1 MNDTICAISTA
12 GGLGA
17 IAIVRA
23 SGEDVIDIVNKI
35 FKGPDLNKVNSHTIN
50 YGHIMDEKGNIVDE
64 VLVSVMKA
72 PHTFTTENVVEIN
85 THGGI
90 APTNKVLELL
100 LENGCRLAEPGEF
113 TKRAFLNG
121 RIDLLEAEA
130 VMDMIDAKT
139 DVQRKM
145 AINQIDG
152 KTSNLINEL
161 RSDMVQIISNI
172 NVNIDY
178 PEYDD
183 VDIITNDILI
193 PKIANLKEKITK
205 ILKESENG
213 KIIKEGIKT
222 SIIGRPNVGKSSL
235 LNALLQE
242 EKAIVTDIA
251 GTTRDIVE
259 GEISINGVLLHIID
273 TAGIR
278 ETEDKIESIGVEKSL
293 KMMEDSDL
301 ILFMINN
308 NEELTKDIKELLRK
322 LKNRHYLVLINK
334 NDLKSKFNRGE
345 LMADEDKII
354 NLSVTNNEGIDE
366 LKKKIIELFNI
377 GEIEEKDPTYL
388 SNSRSISILKKCLK
402 RVEDIEKALKENLPI
417 DMIELDIKNI
427 WEELGAINGSTYEEE
442 LLDEMFSRFCLG
454 K

>member
-1 MNDTICAISTA
+1 MNDTICAIATSQ
-12 GGLGA
+12 GVGA
-17 IAIVRA
+17 IAIIRI
-23 SGEDVIDIVNKI
+23 SGEDSIKVVNKI
-35 FKGPDLNKVNSHTIN
+35 FKGKDLEKVESHTIN
-50 YGHIMDEKGNIVDE
+50 YGHITDGDKIIDE

-72 PHTFTTENVVEIN
+72 PKTFTAEDTVEIN

-90 APTNKVLELL
+90 SPTNKVLELL

-130 VMDMIDAKT
+130 VMDMINSKT
-139 DVQRKM
+139 DAQRQM
-145 AINQIDG
+145 AINQIGG
-152 KTSNLINEL
+152 KVSDLINSL

-183 VDIITNDILI
+183 VDIITNEILI
-193 PKIANLKEKITK
+193 PKITSLKARIEK

-222 SIIGRPNVGKSSL
+222 SIVGRPNVGKSSL
-235 LNALLQE
+235 LNALLE
-242 EKAIVTDIA
+242 EDKAIVTDIA

-259 GEISINGVLLHIID
+259 GQITINGILLNMID

-278 ETEDKIESIGVEKSL
+278 KTEDKIEAIGVEKSF
-293 KMMEDSDL
+293 KMIDDSEL
-301 ILFMINN
+301 VLLMLNN
-308 NEELTKDIKELLRK
+308 NENLSNDIKEIIEK
-322 LKNRHYLVLINK
+322 IKQKHYIAIINK
-334 NDLKSKFNRGE
+334 IDLENKLNRDELGIPLDKIVEISVKENKGIDDLKEKIVKMFN
-345 LMADEDKII
+345 
-354 NLSVTNNEGIDE
+354 IDE
-366 LKKKIIELFNI
+366 LET
-377 GEIEEKDPTYL
+377 KDPTYL
-388 SNSRSISILKKCLK
+388 NNSRSISILKRCLK
-402 RVEDIEKALKENLPI
+402 SINDIEYGLKNNMPI

-427 WEELGAINGSTYEEE
+427 WEELGTINGTTYEEE
-442 LLDEMFSRFCLG
+442 LLDEMFQRFCLG

>member
-1 MNDTICAISTA
+1 MNDTICAIATSQ
-12 GGLGA
+12 GVGA
-17 IAIVRA
+17 IAIIRV
-23 SGEDVIDIVNKI
+23 SGEESIPIVNKL
-35 FKGPDLNKVNSHTIN
+35 FKGKNLEEVDSHTIN
-50 YGHIMDEKGNIVDE
+50 YGHIVDNNGEPIDE
-64 VLVSVMKA
+64 VLVSIMKA
-72 PHTFTTENVVEIN
+72 PRTFTAEDTVEIN

-130 VMDMIDAKT
+130 VMDMINSKT

-145 AINQIDG
+145 AANQIGG

-183 VDIITNDILI
+183 VDIITNDVLV
-193 PKIANLKEKITK
+193 PKITNLKNKINK

-213 KIIKEGIKT
+213 KIIKDGIKT

-235 LNALLQE
+235 LNALLE
-242 EKAIVTDIA
+242 EDKAIVTDIA

-259 GEISINGVLLHIID
+259 GQIRINGIILNMID

-278 ETEDKIESIGVEKSL
+278 DTEDKIEAIGVEKS
-293 KMMEDSDL
+293 KKIMEESDL
-301 ILFMINN
+301 ILFMLNN
-308 NEELTKDIKELLRK
+308 NEELSDDIKELLSK
-322 LKNRHYLVLINK
+322 LDNKNYLILINK
-334 NDLKSKFNRGE
+334 NDLDSKLNREE
-345 LMADEDKII
+345 LNIDKNRII
-354 NLSVTNNEGIDE
+354 DLSIIENKGIDE
-366 LKKKIIELFNI
+366 LKEKIVELFNI
-377 GEIEEKDPTYL
+377 EEIETKDPTYL
-388 SNSRSISILKKCLK
+388 SNTRSISILKNCLK
-402 RVEDIEKALKENLPI
+402 RVEDVEQALVDDMPI

-427 WEELGAINGSTYEEE
+427 WEELGTINGSSYEEE

>member
-1 MNDTICAISTA
+1 MNDTICAIATA
-12 GGLGA
+12 QGVGA
-17 IAIVRA
+17 ISIIRVSGDDSTKIV
-23 SGEDVIDIVNKI
+23 DKI
-35 FKGPDLNKVNSHTIN
+35 FQGKDLTKVESHTIN
-50 YGHIMDEKGNIVDE
+50 YGHIIDNNEIIDE
-64 VLVSVMKA
+64 VLVSVMKS
-72 PHTFTTENVVEIN
+72 PKTFTTEDVVEIN

-90 APTNKVLELL
+90 AATNRTLELL

-139 DVQRKM
+139 ENQRKM

-161 RSDMVQIISNI
+161 RSDMIQIISNI

-193 PKIANLKEKITK
+193 PKIKKLKEKILK

-213 KIIKEGIKT
+213 KLIKEGIKT

-242 EKAIVTDIA
+242 DKAIVTDIA

-259 GEISINGVLLHIID
+259 GQIRINGIILNMID

-278 ETEDKIESIGVEKSL
+278 KTEDIIESIGVEKSL
-293 KMMEDSDL
+293 KIMEEADL

-308 NEELTKDIKELLRK
+308 NEELSDDIKELINK
-322 LKNRHYLVLINK
+322 INNKKYLILINK
-334 NDLKSKFNRGE
+334 KDLETKFNKEE
-345 LMADEDKII
+345 LNVDKNRIVELSII
-354 NLSVTNNEGIDE
+354 NNEGIEE
-366 LKKKIIELFNI
+366 LKEKIIEMFNI
-377 GEIEEKDPTYL
+377 NELETKDPTYL
-388 SNSRSISILKKCLK
+388 SNSRSISILKRCLK
-402 RVEDIEKALKENLPI
+402 RVEDIEKSLNDNMPI

-427 WEELGAINGSTYEEE
+427 WEELGTINGTNYEEE

>member
-1 MNDTICAISTA
+1 MNDTICAISTSQ
-12 GGLGA
+12 GVGA
-17 IAIVRA
+17 IAIVRV
-23 SGEDVIDIVNKI
+23 SGEEAIPIVNKI
-35 FKGPDLNKVNSHTIN
+35 FQGKDLTKVDSHTIN
-50 YGHIMDEKGNIVDE
+50 YGHIINQTEIIDE

-72 PHTFTTENVVEIN
+72 PRTFTTEDIVEIN

-139 DVQRKM
+139 ETQRKM
-145 AINQIDG
+145 AANQIDG
-152 KTSNLINEL
+152 KTSQLINEL
-161 RSDMVQIISNI
+161 RDDMVQIISNI

-183 VDIITNDILI
+183 VDIITDEVLV
-193 PKIANLKEKITK
+193 PKITK
-205 ILKESENG
+205 LKDRIKRILKESENG

-242 EKAIVTDIA
+242 DKAIVTNIA

-259 GEISINGVLLHIID
+259 GQISINGILLNMID

-278 ETEDKIESIGVEKSL
+278 ETEDIIEAMGVEKSL
-293 KMMEDSDL
+293 KIMEDSDL
-301 ILFMINN
+301 ILFMLNN
-308 NEELTKDIKELLRK
+308 NEPVTKEIKELLEK
-322 LKNRHYLVLINK
+322 VKNKKYLILINK
-334 NDLKSKFNRGE
+334 TDLESKLNKEE
-345 LMADEDKII
+345 LSLNSNQVIE
-354 NLSVTNNEGIDE
+354 LSITNNKGIDE
-366 LKKKIIELFNI
+366 LKDKIIEMFNI
-377 GEIEEKDPTYL
+377 NEIETKDPTYL
-388 SNSRSISILKKCLK
+388 SNTRSISILKRCLK
-402 RVEDIEKALKENLPI
+402 RVEEIEESLKNNLPI

-427 WEELGAINGSTYEEE
+427 WEELGTINGSTYEEE

>member
-1 MNDTICAISTA
+1 MNDTICAIATSQ
-12 GGLGA
+12 GVGA
-17 IAIVRA
+17 IAIVRV
-23 SGEDVIDIVNKI
+23 SGEEAIDIVNSI
-35 FKGPDLNKVNSHTIN
+35 FKGKDLTKVNSHTIN
-50 YGHIMDEKGNIVDE
+50 YGHIMDNEEVIDE

-72 PHTFTTENVVEIN
+72 PRTFTTEDVVEIN

-100 LENGCRLAEPGEF
+100 LEKGCRLAEPGEF

-130 VMDMIDAKT
+130 VMDMIDSKT
-139 DVQRKM
+139 ETQRKM
-145 AINQIDG
+145 AANQIDG

-161 RSDMVQIISNI
+161 RGDMVQIISNI

-183 VDIITNDILI
+183 VEEITNDILI
-193 PKIANLKEKITK
+193 PKITKLKEKIQR

-242 EKAIVTDIA
+242 DKEIVTNIA

-259 GEISINGVLLHIID
+259 GQISINGILLNMID

-278 ETEDKIESIGVEKSL
+278 ETEDIIEAIGVEKSL
-293 KMMEDSDL
+293 KIMEESDL
-301 ILFMINN
+301 VLFMLNN
-308 NEELTKDIKELLRK
+308 NEKLSKDIKELLEKITNRK
-322 LKNRHYLVLINK
+322 YLVLINK
-334 NDLKSKFNRGE
+334 TDLESKLDR
-345 LMADEDKII
+345 
-354 NLSVTNNEGIDE
+354 SE
-366 LKKKIIELFNI
+366 LKVDPDRIIELSIIENKGIDLLKDKIVELFNLN
-377 GEIEEKDPTYL
+377 ELETKDPTYL
-388 SNSRSISILKKCLK
+388 SNSRSISILKRCLK
-402 RVEDIEKALKENLPI
+402 RVEDIEKALKENMPI
-417 DMIELDIKNI
+417 DMIELDIKSI
-427 WEELGAINGSTYEEE
+427 WEELGTINGSTYEEE